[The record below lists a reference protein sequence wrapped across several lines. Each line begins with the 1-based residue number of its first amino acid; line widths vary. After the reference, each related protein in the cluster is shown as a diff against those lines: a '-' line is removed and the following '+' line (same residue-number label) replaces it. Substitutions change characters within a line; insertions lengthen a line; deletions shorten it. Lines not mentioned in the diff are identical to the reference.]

1 MLFRSLVRPVAS
13 RTSGAVLS
21 HFIVSF
27 DTDLRDEIVKA
38 IRAVPGV
45 VLTGMPQADG
55 TVRIKTVTR
64 SLDDESNAVHAVEDI
79 YGVNDVRLLEF

>member
-1 MLFRSLVRPVAS
+1 MSQ
-13 RTSGAVLS
+13 
-21 HFIVSF
+21 FIVSF

-45 VLTGMPQADG
+45 VLAGSPQADG
-55 TVRIKTVTR
+55 TIRIKTVTR

-79 YGVNDVRLLEF
+79 YGVSDVRLLEF